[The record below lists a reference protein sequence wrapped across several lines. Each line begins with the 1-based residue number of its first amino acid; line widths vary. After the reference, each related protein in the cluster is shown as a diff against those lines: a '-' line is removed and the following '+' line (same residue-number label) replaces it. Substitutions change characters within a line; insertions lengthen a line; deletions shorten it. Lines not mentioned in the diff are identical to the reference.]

1 MIQRIQ
7 SLYLLLSAVLV
18 GLSII
23 SPLVEFASYN
33 DFARLSAFSLETTSG
48 DSEPWQLVS
57 HLWALGILFS
67 ATALL
72 NVVIIFLYKKRM
84 LQIRLTRYSLI
95 MKVAL
100 VAVIVYFSFVLNNE
114 IKAYSPDLHEIKPC
128 LGSLFV
134 VVAMVLDWLALKAI
148 RKDEALV
155 QSIDRIR

>member
-1 MIQRIQ
+1 
-7 SLYLLLSAVLV
+7 
-18 GLSII
+18 
-23 SPLVEFASYN
+23 
-33 DFARLSAFSLETTSG
+33 
-48 DSEPWQLVS
+48 
-57 HLWALGILFS
+57 
-67 ATALL
+67 
-72 NVVIIFLYKKRM
+72 M